1 MRNLILGLIV
11 LVGLSASACSDKG
24 KQFAATTDR
33 VAGYVGTG
41 LLLVDQYTAAG
52 QMSPET
58 GTAIVTILRQVNT
71 LNGQLITEGK
81 RYVQP
86 DGNLKLTGDGQQQL
100 LAIVATSTSLAN
112 TLINDPRVLALPDNQ
127 RKQITMLVVNLS
139 TTVLSIGELV
149 KAIKTVEEINR

>member
-1 MRNLILGLIV
+1 MRNLMLGLIV
-11 LVGLSASACSDKG
+11 LVGLSASACNDKG

-71 LNGQLITEGK
+71 LNGQLVAEGK

-86 DGNLKLTGDGQQQL
+86 DGGLKLTGDGQQQL

-112 TLINDPRVLALPDNQ
+112 TLINDPRVLALPDGQ

-139 TTVLSIGELV
+139 STVLSIGELI
-149 KAIKTVEEINR
+149 KTIKTVEEINQ